1 MSRKP
6 VPKSSAHLDRLIA
19 AWPYVFGEVAAQRAQ
34 GRDGRDLLQLR
45 IDMGVLQ
52 METTGRPD
60 GERPGGFDTIYDQLL
75 AEAFDG
81 GADFALTPEQ
91 CAQVDREFVQFYHRR
106 VAWMS
111 IGEFRR
117 AADDAD
123 HTLALM
129 DFSSAHAPIEEW
141 AEMHEQYRPFVL
153 FHRTQAMALASLD
166 NLDPAG
172 AVEQVDIGSQR
183 LLSTYESLGME
194 DEELENDEFLS
205 RLRTMKLA
213 LSREYQVEPTLSQ
226 QLADAI
232 AREDY
237 EMAAALRDQIDRE

>member
-1 MSRKP
+1 MSRYAKN
-6 VPKSSAHLDRLIA
+6 LDRLLA
-19 AWPYVFGEVAAQRAQ
+19 TWPYEFGEVDARRVK
-34 GRDGRDLLQLR
+34 GSDGRELLLLR

-52 METTGRPD
+52 METIGRPD
-60 GERPGGFDTIYDQLL
+60 GQRPGGFDTVFDELV
-75 AEAFDG
+75 AEAFAHG
-81 GADFALTPEQ
+81 EDFELTPDQ
-91 CAQVDREFVQFYHRR
+91 CSQVDREFVQYYHRR
-106 VAWMS
+106 VCWMAL
-111 IGEFRR
+111 GEFQR

-129 DFSSAHAPIEEW
+129 DFSSAHSPVAEW

-172 AVEQVDIGSQR
+172 AVEQVELGAQQ
-183 LLSTYESLGME
+183 LLLTYAELGLE

-213 LSREYQVEPTLSQ
+213 LSQQYQIEPSLDQ
-226 QLADAI
+226 QLAEAV
-232 AREDY
+232 AAEDY
-237 EMAAALRDQIDRE
+237 ERAADLRDRIARLAK